1 MSSGGQ
7 RRDPRYSRCTPASS
21 RTEGELVGLTA
32 LARELWLSRVILS
45 DVRVLHATPLAA
57 FLCASA
63 AVAAALAGC
72 GVASSGAGSSGAGA
86 VLHGHP
92 QLVDPVAGAVGP
104 VASAQGQ
111 GDIGVAPAASGGA
124 LPQPISNGQV
134 RSELA
139 ASGISPNPDQATLAP
154 GGLAIAPINAPAA
167 VQEVIDAGNEIARL
181 PYRWG
186 GGHLTYEDTAY
197 DCSGSLSFVLAA
209 AGLLNTT
216 VVSGQLMSW
225 GDPGRGKWI
234 TIFAA
239 PGHTFAYIAGL
250 RFDTVAL
257 AETGSRW
264 SNRPADEPDLA
275 RFAVRHPP
283 GL

>member
-1 MSSGGQ
+1 
-7 RRDPRYSRCTPASS
+7 
-21 RTEGELVGLTA
+21 
-32 LARELWLSRVILS
+32 
-45 DVRVLHATPLAA
+45 
-57 FLCASA
+57 
-63 AVAAALAGC
+63 
-72 GVASSGAGSSGAGA
+72 
-86 VLHGHP
+86 
-92 QLVDPVAGAVGP
+92 
-104 VASAQGQ
+104 
-111 GDIGVAPAASGGA
+111 
-124 LPQPISNGQV
+124 V

-139 ASGISPNPDQATLAP
+139 ASGISANPNQATLAP

-186 GGHLTYEDTAY
+186 GGHLAYEDTAY

-209 AGLLNTT
+209 AGLLGTT
-216 VVSGQLMSW
+216 VTSGQLMSW

-234 TIFAA
+234 TVFAA

-264 SNRPADEPDLA
+264 SNRPADEPDLS